1 MAPALK
7 CPVQQSLAK
16 YIERKEKMKLIEK
29 IIMYLNLTRIMIC
42 FGHDKGSN
50 LPKVLEISWEKF

>member
-1 MAPALK
+1 
-7 CPVQQSLAK
+7 
-16 YIERKEKMKLIEK
+16 MKLIEK

-50 LPKVLEISWEKF
+50 LPKVLEISWEKFWLLN